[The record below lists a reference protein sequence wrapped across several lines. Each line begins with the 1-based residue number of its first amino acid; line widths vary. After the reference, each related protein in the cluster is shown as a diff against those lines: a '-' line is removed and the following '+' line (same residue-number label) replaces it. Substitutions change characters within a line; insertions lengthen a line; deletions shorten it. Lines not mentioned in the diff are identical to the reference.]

1 MTEGHSDSS
10 ISCGTNHYERRGEAA
25 RAVLHESCQAKHTSH
40 ATAPCTLLPFLLAL
54 GAMRQIQSCYCGAVC
69 ANRPWPPSARFV
81 AKKVTRFEEE
91 ELVNQLSL
99 SSIDEVKKP
108 EL

>member
-1 MTEGHSDSS
+1 M
-10 ISCGTNHYERRGEAA
+10 
-25 RAVLHESCQAKHTSH
+25 LHESCQAKPSTQV
-40 ATAPCTLLPFLLAL
+40 TPLLSAL
-54 GAMRQIQSCYCGAVC
+54 FCRSCSRLRLCVEIQSCYCGAVC